1 MMTPDDY
8 ATTAETL
15 LNQVVHRDSS
25 DPVLD
30 AQAAHAYAFLA
41 VASALDQI
49 AEQIEAARPS

>member
-30 AQAAHAYAFLA
+30 TQAAHAFALLA
-41 VASALDQI
+41 AASALTQI
-49 AEQIEAARPS
+49 AEQIGAARP